1 MKTEN
6 KSINQAYI
14 SPVPKSDIELFY
26 EEKGSGDTLILLHGN
41 GEDHTYFKHQIEHF
55 SKKRK
60 VIAIDTRGHGKT
72 SRGTAPFTIRQFAD
86 DLYFFMQS
94 HDIEKA
100 DILGF
105 SDGGNIA
112 LCFAMKYPQK
122 VNKLIADGAN
132 LDPTGV
138 KSRFQLPIEI
148 GCRIA
153 GIFAEKNAK
162 AKKNAE
168 MLGLMVNDPN
178 ILPIDLGK
186 IVAPTLIIAG
196 TNDLI
201 KRSHTELIAVSIPN
215 AELALIKGDHFVADK
230 NPEEFNAVVE
240 DFLSK

>member
-6 KSINQAYI
+6 KSIDQAYI
-14 SPVPKSDIELFY
+14 LPVPKSDIELFY

-138 KSRFQLPIEI
+138 KARFQLPIEI

-162 AKKNAE
+162 AKKNVE

-215 AELALIKGDHFVADK
+215 AKLALIKGDHFVADK